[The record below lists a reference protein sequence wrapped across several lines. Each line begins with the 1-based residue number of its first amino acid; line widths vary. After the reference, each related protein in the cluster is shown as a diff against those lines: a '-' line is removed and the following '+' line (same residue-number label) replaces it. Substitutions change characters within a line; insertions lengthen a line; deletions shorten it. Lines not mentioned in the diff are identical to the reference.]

1 MTLLFLSVG
10 WCRFVHMFDHEDVVV
25 GLWPGER
32 PEGWAAEDDLA
43 YRITVEELKTPRNE
57 DSRHVL
63 PDLES
68 IPPGPFLAAIVTS
81 VDRSKLNGFD
91 LVRLLKARERLV
103 AHSQAGVAADTFE
116 MAHATPGDEDSDAER
131 LEEGFEYAADELRPA
146 LVVTRSA
153 ANRRLGLAFDL
164 LERLPLVWALLD
176 EGQIDLAR
184 ARVMCNG
191 TAHLDEDEAR
201 RVVDLVAE
209 RASRLTTG
217 QLAAWIRRL
226 CVDSDPEKARKRYDH
241 ALEERKVW
249 IEQTEFGTGNVH
261 LLDIDIADA
270 RAIGKRVNAH
280 MISLRRDGDT
290 RSHDNLRAD
299 ILTDLILGSDPTNG
313 GRGLVDMRVSMTTLA
328 GLDEKAAE
336 IPGLG
341 PVIADVARRFADQHP
356 RAEWQ
361 ATITDDYGNIAG
373 TVTTSRRP
381 TKAISRMVNAAQ
393 PTCSFPGCRMPAR
406 DCDFDH
412 LLPRCQGGETSTRNG
427 GPKCRHDHVLKDH
440 GWEHQRINGQDIWIS
455 PLGHTYITE
464 KPP

>member
-1 MTLLFLSVG
+1 MFDTEFASVG
-10 WCRFVHMFDHEDVVV
+10 LPAGEADDASVWCD
-25 GLWPGER
+25 
-32 PEGWAAEDDLA
+32 EGFDDLV
-43 YRITVEELKTPRNE
+43 YLITADELSCGWTE

-63 PDLES
+63 PDLDS
-68 IPPGPFLAAIVTS
+68 IPPGPFLAAILGS
-81 VDRSKLNGFD
+81 VDRAKLNGFD

-103 AHSQAGVAADTFE
+103 AHSQAGVAADTYE
-116 MAHATPGDEDSDAER
+116 MAHAAPGDEDSDPSR

-146 LVVTRSA
+146 LSITRSA
-153 ANRRLGLAFDL
+153 AKNRLGVAFDL
-164 LERLPLVWALLD
+164 RERLPRVWKLLD
-176 EGQIDLAR
+176 EGVIDLSR
-184 ARVMCNG
+184 ARVICNG
-191 TAHLDEDEAR
+191 TAHLDEPEAR
-201 RVVDLVAE
+201 RVVEQIAE
-209 RASRLTTG
+209 KAPRLTTG

-226 CVDSDPEKARKRYDH
+226 CVEEDPEKARKRYEH

-249 IEQTEFGTGNVH
+249 VEQTECGTGNVH

-313 GRGLVDMRVSMTTLA
+313 GRGLVDMSVSMTTLA
-328 GLDEKAAE
+328 GLDEKAGE

-341 PVIADVARRFADQHP
+341 PVIADVARKFADRHP

-373 TVTTSRRP
+373 VVTTSRRP
-381 TKAISRMVNAAQ
+381 TKTISRFVNASQ
-393 PTCSFPGCRMPAR
+393 PTCSFPGCRVPAR

-427 GPKCRHDHVLKDH
+427 GPKCRHDHILKDK
-440 GWEHQRINGQDIWIS
+440 GWKHQRINGRDIWTS
-455 PLGHTYITE
+455 PLGHTYTTE

>member
-1 MTLLFLSVG
+1 M
-10 WCRFVHMFDHEDVVV
+10 V
-25 GLWPGER
+25 GLWPGET
-32 PEGWAAEDDLA
+32 PEDLA
-43 YRITVEELKTPRNE
+43 AADDFAYSITVDGLNTGWTE

-68 IPPGPFLAAIVTS
+68 FPPGLFLAAILES
-81 VDRSKLNGFD
+81 VDRAKLNGFD

-103 AHSQAGVAADTFE
+103 AHSQAGVAADTYE
-116 MAHATPGDEDSDAER
+116 MAHAAPGDEETDPER

-146 LVVTRSA
+146 LSITRSA
-153 ANRRLGLAFDL
+153 ARNRLGLAFDL
-164 LERLPLVWALLD
+164 RERLPLVWELLS
-176 EGQIDLAR
+176 EGRIDWSR
-184 ARVMCNG
+184 ARVICNG

-201 RVVDLVAE
+201 RVVEEIAE
-209 RASRLTTG
+209 KAPRLTTG

-226 CVDSDPEKARKRYDH
+226 CVESDPEKAKQRYDH

-249 IEQTEFGTGNVH
+249 VEQTESGTSNVH

-270 RAIGKRVNAH
+270 RAIGKRINAH

-299 ILTDLILGSDPTNG
+299 ILVDLILGADPTNG

-328 GLDEKAAE
+328 GLDEEAAE
-336 IPGLG
+336 ILGLG

-361 ATITDDYGNIAG
+361 ATITDDWGNVAG
-373 TVTTSRRP
+373 VVTTSRRP
-381 TKAISRMVNAAQ
+381 TKAISRHVNATQ
-393 PTCSFPGCRMPAR
+393 PTCSFPGCRVPAS

-440 GWEHQRINGQDIWIS
+440 GWKHQRIDGRDIWTS